1 MAVVKEF
8 VLVRWIEED
17 QIGVMPIS
25 AVVKT
30 KPLSVGA
37 VVGVKWKPGQ
47 VYDAEIL
54 KISSMPAYTYYI

>member
-8 VLVRWIEED
+8 VLVRWLDED

-25 AVVKT
+25 SIVKDKAVY
-30 KPLSVGA
+30 VGA
-37 VVGVKWKPGQ
+37 VVGIKWKPSE

-54 KISSMPAYTYYI
+54 KISSKAIYI